1 MLKLQDIMTRDVTV
15 VASDM
20 TLRRA
25 LELFA
30 QRHIT
35 GAPVLEGKKVVG
47 VVSATDLLT
56 FVATLGE
63 ESEESESTAQH
74 TEAWDELSEEDAGE
88 LPEIDE
94 DDEDA
99 GSYFTELWSAPGPDA
114 ESRLREGATGGHDVL
129 EEHTVEEAMTRDVCK
144 LSPDDSVTAAADYMR
159 RANVHRILVLKGREL
174 RGIVTTMDITRAVA
188 DHKLSARTYVFNG
201 ST

>member
-35 GAPVLEGKKVVG
+35 GAPVVEGKKVVG
-47 VVSATDLLT
+47 VVSATDLLS
-56 FVATLGE
+56 FVATM
-63 ESEESESTAQH
+63 SEETEDSESAAQR
-74 TEAWDELSEEDAGE
+74 TETWDELSEEDASG
-88 LPEIDE
+88 LPELDE
-94 DDEDA
+94 EDEAA

-114 ESRLREGATGGHDVL
+114 ESQLREGPLGAHDVL
-129 EEHTVEEAMTRDVCK
+129 EEHTVEEAMTREVCK

-174 RGIVTTMDITRAVA
+174 LGIVTTMDITRAVA
-188 DHKLSARTYVFNG
+188 DHKLSARTYVFNS